1 MLNLDQLQIAVAGAK
16 RRFDQIR
23 NKYPDLKARLLNG
36 QPASALVL
44 SLPGGQTGIDSSPVD
59 ILSKFPAMVVDD
71 STKAS
76 ALNLLSRVKI
86 LEAQAAT
93 GPETERLKKQLDQL
107 APQLKY
113 DEQCRVEIR
122 FNDLKYD
129 LVWKL
134 QADDLIDR
142 NLTPQTKASIRIV
155 LGTLAQFAGT
165 NHEQ

>member
-1 MLNLDQLQIAVAGAK
+1 MLNLDQLQVAVAAAK
-16 RRFDQIR
+16 WRFDQIR
-23 NKYPDLKARLLNG
+23 NKYPELKAKLFTG
-36 QPASALVL
+36 DPAAFLVS
-44 SLPGGQTGIDSSPVD
+44 SLPGGQTGIDSSPVE

-76 ALNLLSRVKI
+76 ALNLLSRHKI

-107 APQLKY
+107 AAQLKY
-113 DEQCRVEIR
+113 DEKCQIEIR

-129 LVWKL
+129 WVWKL

-155 LGTLAQFAGT
+155 LGTLAQFERT
-165 NHEQ
+165 LP